1 MTDHREDIREAA
13 RRYIEAARFALAA
26 DRDEL
31 PHVFD
36 PSEDDP
42 EYCDTCREFGE
53 AGDDAHDVPAG
64 FDPDEYADG
73 LAGLLLD
80 ADVLTAPDDPE
91 RWRVELTLT
100 LGGPTVYVVAD
111 SRWTSVEFRHSWG
124 RDGYTGRV
132 GEVYGDPSTYGD
144 LHRVDLYGDDA
155 AVWLDIAAQCAGV
168 DL

>member
-13 RRYIEAARFALAA
+13 RRYTEHARFALAA

-31 PHVFD
+31 PHPFT

-42 EYCDTCREFGE
+42 DTCETCDGWDPD
-53 AGDDAHDVPAG
+53 DDAHDVPAG

-80 ADVLTAPDDPE
+80 ADALTAPDDPE
-91 RWRVELTLT
+91 RWRVELSLT
-100 LGGPTVYVVAD
+100 VGGPTVYVVAD
-111 SRWTSVEFRHSWG
+111 SRWTSVTFHHSWG

-132 GEVYGDPSTYGD
+132 GEVYGDPSTYGG